1 MSAVAPSEDA
11 WVDGWN
17 AGVGAA
23 VSVLSASDLPIE
35 IRDHA
40 LALVARLL
48 TD

>member
-1 MSAVAPSEDA
+1 VSATAPAEDP

-35 IRDHA
+35 IRDRA
-40 LALVARLL
+40 LALVAQLL